1 MLEILPNV
9 MPVLLLIGLGY
20 FFKAMGVI
28 KSNNLDEIK
37 KILLNISLP
46 SLLFLNFKTMDL
58 KLEYIGL
65 TLIIFCF
72 FALLFLLGQ
81 AINRIKPLYNPI
93 LPYLLPNFAF
103 GTLGVP
109 LFLSIFGIENLSNF
123 TILSIGHEFF
133 VWFVLIVLIKK
144 KFSDE
149 GFSINTL
156 KEFIKN
162 PFILAVVFG
171 LLINITGFNRII
183 STNPILLGIEKF
195 LESLSTILTPLILI
209 IVGYDMKLNK
219 KYIKESGKILAIRMA
234 LILIIGYILKFV
246 FIDRI
251 LVADKI
257 FDYAWFTYL
266 ILPPSIAIAL
276 MIGSYSTE
284 ENKDIAA
291 NTVVLGTIVNVI
303 VYVSFVL
310 ACL

>member
-149 GFSINTL
+149 GFSINT
-156 KEFIKN
+156 
-162 PFILAVVFG
+162 
-171 LLINITGFNRII
+171 
-183 STNPILLGIEKF
+183 
-195 LESLSTILTPLILI
+195 
-209 IVGYDMKLNK
+209 
-219 KYIKESGKILAIRMA
+219 
-234 LILIIGYILKFV
+234 
-246 FIDRI
+246 
-251 LVADKI
+251 
-257 FDYAWFTYL
+257 
-266 ILPPSIAIAL
+266 
-276 MIGSYSTE
+276 
-284 ENKDIAA
+284 
-291 NTVVLGTIVNVI
+291 
-303 VYVSFVL
+303 
-310 ACL
+310 